1 MGGGGLLIF
10 YVTNVSLLHVTLMK
24 SLPLRLLNSLPL
36 REGQGGSFRGSF
48 ILPHLS
54 RTCSDKMGWRE
65 DMFKKIILMAHE
77 WALIGESGK
86 NKPPIKGDE

>member
-1 MGGGGLLIF
+1 MWGWGYSFSMLQMLVC
-10 YVTNVSLLHVTLMK
+10 YK
-24 SLPLRLLNSLPL
+24 S
-36 REGQGGSFRGSF
+36 EKC

-54 RTCSDKMGWRE
+54 RTCSDKMGWRD